1 MMAYWMSFAKTGK
14 PVAKDAP
21 AWPLFKADGDVMRF
35 DPGKV
40 GPFDA
45 GATHNCGF
53 WKTLYPKILTQ

>member
-1 MMAYWMSFAKTGK
+1 MTKRFWMASLIAS
-14 PVAKDAP
+14 AALLAADASL
-21 AWPLFKADGDVMRF
+21 AQKADPAVVRF

-45 GATHNCGF
+45 GAEHHCGF